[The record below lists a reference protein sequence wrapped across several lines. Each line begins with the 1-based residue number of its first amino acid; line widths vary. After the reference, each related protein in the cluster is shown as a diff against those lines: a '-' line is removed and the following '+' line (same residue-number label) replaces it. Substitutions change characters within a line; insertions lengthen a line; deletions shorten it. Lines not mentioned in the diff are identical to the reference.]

1 MDKGEGMDH
10 IGADGRAYPSAAHA
24 ALGMTHEELL
34 ADMARRGETEEE
46 ALAAFDRVLARAK
59 RIAPP
64 AAAARPEPI
73 LVGEE
78 AGLALPG
85 AIAYFEESVAA
96 GTGSQL
102 DGGSQARPAT
112 LADFFGRQD
121 WAAVVVARVAGW
133 SMSGDHIADGDA
145 VLVDTRREARDGDI
159 VLAHLGGR
167 GQLVKRLRLTA
178 LGVSLESADSS
189 FPAIEVG
196 DLAGLTIHGVVVGRA
211 GRL

>member
-1 MDKGEGMDH
+1 MAQDKGMDH

-24 ALGMTHEELL
+24 ALGMTHDELL
-34 ADMARRGETEEE
+34 ADMAARGETEEE

-59 RIAPP
+59 RLAPP
-64 AAAARPEPI
+64 ARPRPEPI
-73 LVGEE
+73 LLGEE
-78 AGLALPG
+78 MGLALPG
-85 AIAYFEESVAA
+85 AIAYFDESVAA
-96 GTGSQL
+96 GTGSQF

-145 VLVDTRREARDGDI
+145 VLVDTKREAKDGDI
-159 VLAHLGGR
+159 VLVHLGGH
-167 GQLVKRLRLTA
+167 GQLVKRLRVTPF
-178 LGVSLESADSS
+178 GVELASANAA

-196 DLAGLTIHGVVVGRA
+196 DLAALTIHGVVVGRA
-211 GRL
+211 GKL